1 MNNEIKMTIHNN
13 TVRMK
18 MNNSI
23 AIYTLGKMQQNYIS
37 AMQIPYNLLLDEKEK
52 RRQRRLKDLNSA
64 INEATKEIDLLI
76 AKNPGA
82 EDDISEYIGIY
93 HVTCDEVFGLEEAEL
108 KRVNKLIEKI
118 KKERQPRA

>member
-1 MNNEIKMTIHNN
+1 MTIHNN

>member
-1 MNNEIKMTIHNN
+1 MNQEIKMTIHNN

-76 AKNPGA
+76 QKNQGA
-82 EDDISEYIGIY
+82 EDDINSYIGIY
-93 HVTCDEVFGLEEAEL
+93 HVTCDEVFGLEEQEL
-108 KRVNKLIEKI
+108 KRVNKLIAKI